1 MVSAV
6 APPNVAGTLATVISQ
21 TSCANKL
28 PLRPGVLAQTRPP
41 PASLM
46 HVEIGGLR
54 NKKGQVVCD
63 GYSSGDGFPKNGDK
77 ALVHAK
83 SPISKR
89 TAACDFPDS
98 QSRPLCCVR
107 SPWRKLRRQI
117 GHKLYGLPREGVGA
131 SNNAKGHFGPPK
143 FDAAAFVSQV
153 AAWN

>member
-89 TAACDFPDS
+89 TAACDFPDVKAGPYAVS
-98 QSRPLCCVR
+98 VVHGENSDG
-107 SPWRKLRRQI
+107 KLDI
-117 GHKLYGLPREGVGA
+117 NFTGFPVKA
-131 SNNAKGHFGPPK
+131 WAPPTMQK
-143 FDAAAFVSQV
+143 AISVH
-153 AAWN
+153 

>member
-63 GYSSGDGFPKNGDK
+63 GYSSGDGSPKNGDK
-77 ALVHAK
+77 ALVRAK
-83 SPISKR
+83 SPDLQR
-89 TAACDFPDS
+89 TRRLRVSPR
-98 QSRPLCCVR
+98 QSRHLWYAV
-107 SPWRKLRRQI
+107 SLFHDENSNGKLDANLI
-117 GHKLYGLPREGVGA
+117 GIPVKA
-131 SNNAKGHFGPPK
+131 
-143 FDAAAFVSQV
+143 
-153 AAWN
+153 